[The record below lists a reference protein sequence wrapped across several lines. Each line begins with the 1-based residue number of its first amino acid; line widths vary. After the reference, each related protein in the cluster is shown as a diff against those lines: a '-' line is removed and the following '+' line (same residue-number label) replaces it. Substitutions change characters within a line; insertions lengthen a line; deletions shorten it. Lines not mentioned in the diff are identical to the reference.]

1 MVALYLCVTGETSP
15 LEKTIMSKE
24 RKSLQLLVLNTG
36 RAIGLC
42 APIWCKREKSILTLT
57 IMIKAGSA
65 AGKRTCDEILTMS
78 FADSDFPSTVRLF
91 REHFHKDSEVGIW

>member
-1 MVALYLCVTGETSP
+1 
-15 LEKTIMSKE
+15 
-24 RKSLQLLVLNTG
+24 
-36 RAIGLC
+36 
-42 APIWCKREKSILTLT
+42 
-57 IMIKAGSA
+57 MIKAGSE